1 VDAEF
6 GFQVREPI
14 SDCVQ
19 AQAQL
24 PRDVR
29 LFLDRGGGAEHLRLT
44 RRGRLTIFLA
54 TVAALVVLAVALG
67 STTVATDEP
76 GAPVPATTVT
86 VLPGQT
92 LWDIA
97 VAANPKGQDVRVT
110 VDDIMRLNSLESAGD
125 LQSGSRIAVPTYR

>member
-1 VDAEF
+1 MSSILELEF
-6 GFQVREPI
+6 AQPAAPRPRLQLVP
-14 SDCVQ
+14 DLPDVQ
-19 AQAQL
+19 
-24 PRDVR
+24 R
-29 LFLDRGGGAEHLRLT
+29 HLRLT

-54 TVAALVVLAVALG
+54 NVAALVVLAVALG

>member
-1 VDAEF
+1 MSSILELEYAQP
-6 GFQVREPI
+6 GRVRP
-14 SDCVQ
+14 
-19 AQAQL
+19 QL
-24 PRDVR
+24 QLVPDLPEAPRQ
-29 LFLDRGGGAEHLRLT
+29 LRLT

-54 TVAALVVLAVALG
+54 TVLALVVLAVVLG

-76 GAPVPATTVT
+76 GAPVPATTTT

-92 LWDIA
+92 LWDLA
-97 VAANPKGQDVRVT
+97 VAANPEGQDVRVT